1 MYKLYSNSLFGDNTT
16 GLSITNINPSTYLY
30 EAMIESVK
38 NDFKLFE
45 EMMKSDALEIKYKNQ
60 GINEARIQQLREAT
74 SKSIGKAIGE
84 ALSWLAKKLSTASEA
99 FFKLMDKAMEK
110 IEDGGLPLK
119 AAMAIKK
126 PENLEIEVTWYN
138 IKFPINFKFVKEGK
152 NDIMPLLIGFYNG
165 NIKDDDLNNLF
176 IADNAN
182 SELFTK
188 ELIGVESLDAVT
200 VTKKVKDIPELAKDG
215 GLSLFKQTRSASKQ
229 IKNHIK
235 SFEATVTKLTNNFD
249 SLFKPGEG
257 KDQHPI
263 TAQLFKMLG
272 VYKTNVLSYYNTAFD
287 IYKKEVVAIKDAM
300 VKLVGKSGNVNEATI
315 DMIIE
320 ESNRDFD
327 YYLIESDSD
336 TNKDQSEEEPYKKF
350 NASKFKEQAGQALQA
365 LFEKIIKTFWKVISS
380 LENRLSG
387 DEKFIEKYKADLF
400 SHPDKINN
408 VSFKVPSES
417 VLPPFPSFNDHL
429 TVDEWN
435 KTAEDIKSH
444 AVTLEEV
451 TIKNY
456 GGLEKILGI
465 IKSGKKDSRIT
476 KIISQM
482 NDAKNRAKNS
492 TDKEQKEK
500 LKAYANV
507 CSATVNVY
515 SKFFISRYK
524 GCRSALI
531 KAVGEIRGVKESTI
545 DLMIE
550 AAMDD
555 VDQTIATALSSNV
568 SQNIE
573 DVSLAN
579 TDVVS
584 LDVST
589 DPNTLVY
596 DKTDCYSQDTDIA
609 TESFLNFLA
618 DGLF

>member
-1 MYKLYSNSLFGDNTT
+1 MSLLN
-16 GLSITNINPSTYLY
+16 
-30 EAMIESVK
+30 
-38 NDFKLFE
+38 
-45 EMMKSDALEIKYKNQ
+45 
-60 GINEARIQQLREAT
+60 
-74 SKSIGKAIGE
+74 
-84 ALSWLAKKLSTASEA
+84 
-99 FFKLMDKAMEK
+99 
-110 IEDGGLPLK
+110 
-119 AAMAIKK
+119 
-126 PENLEIEVTWYN
+126 
-138 IKFPINFKFVKEGK
+138 
-152 NDIMPLLIGFYNG
+152 GFYNG
-165 NIKDDDLNNLF
+165 VFKDDDFFNLF
-176 IADNAN
+176 IDNNAN

-215 GLSLFKQTRSASKQ
+215 GLSLFTQTRAASKH

-235 SFEATVTKLTNNFD
+235 SFKATVTKLTNNFD

-257 KDQHPI
+257 KDQHPR

-336 TNKDQSEEEPYKKF
+336 TNKDQSEEEPYKKFEPERFEYKKAGDYKTGKENKF

-465 IKSGKKDSRIT
+465 IKSGKKERHSVIESVAGIPVFFDMT
-476 KIISQM
+476 
-482 NDAKNRAKNS
+482 DAFSWLRQRN
-492 TDKEQKEK
+492 
-500 LKAYANV
+500 
-507 CSATVNVY
+507 
-515 SKFFISRYK
+515 
-524 GCRSALI
+524 
-531 KAVGEIRGVKESTI
+531 
-545 DLMIE
+545 
-550 AAMDD
+550 
-555 VDQTIATALSSNV
+555 TALNKS
-568 SQNIE
+568 
-573 DVSLAN
+573 
-579 TDVVS
+579 
-584 LDVST
+584 
-589 DPNTLVY
+589 
-596 DKTDCYSQDTDIA
+596 
-609 TESFLNFLA
+609 
-618 DGLF
+618 G

>member
-1 MYKLYSNSLFGDNTT
+1 M
-16 GLSITNINPSTYLY
+16 
-30 EAMIESVK
+30 
-38 NDFKLFE
+38 
-45 EMMKSDALEIKYKNQ
+45 
-60 GINEARIQQLREAT
+60 
-74 SKSIGKAIGE
+74 
-84 ALSWLAKKLSTASEA
+84 
-99 FFKLMDKAMEK
+99 
-110 IEDGGLPLK
+110 
-119 AAMAIKK
+119 
-126 PENLEIEVTWYN
+126 
-138 IKFPINFKFVKEGK
+138 
-152 NDIMPLLIGFYNG
+152 
-165 NIKDDDLNNLF
+165 
-176 IADNAN
+176 
-182 SELFTK
+182 
-188 ELIGVESLDAVT
+188 
-200 VTKKVKDIPELAKDG
+200 
-215 GLSLFKQTRSASKQ
+215 
-229 IKNHIK
+229 
-235 SFEATVTKLTNNFD
+235 
-249 SLFKPGEG
+249 
-257 KDQHPI
+257 
-263 TAQLFKMLG
+263 
-272 VYKTNVLSYYNTAFD
+272 
-287 IYKKEVVAIKDAM
+287 
-300 VKLVGKSGNVNEATI
+300 
-315 DMIIE
+315 
-320 ESNRDFD
+320 
-327 YYLIESDSD
+327 
-336 TNKDQSEEEPYKKF
+336 
-350 NASKFKEQAGQALQA
+350 
-365 LFEKIIKTFWKVISS
+365 
-380 LENRLSG
+380 ENRLSG

-417 VLPPFPSFNDHL
+417 VLPPFPRFNDHL

-555 VDQTIATALSSNV
+555 VDQTIATALSYNA